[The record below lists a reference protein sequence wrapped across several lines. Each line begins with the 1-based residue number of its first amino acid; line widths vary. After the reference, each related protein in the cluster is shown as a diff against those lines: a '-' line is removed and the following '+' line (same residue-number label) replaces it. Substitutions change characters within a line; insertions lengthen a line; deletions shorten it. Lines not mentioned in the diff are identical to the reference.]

1 MMLAS
6 HHEDIAEMRTHNE
19 RTIASNREENA
30 AILANN
36 ARIMASHR
44 EENAAAMANHTRIM
58 ASHHEENAAILAHN
72 ARIIAATHEDIAE
85 MRATSA
91 HIVAATHEE
100 IAEMRA
106 SSARIIAATHE
117 DIAEM
122 RATSARIIAA
132 NREDIAEMRASN
144 ARTDRQLLEM
154 QQQAAMD
161 REQAEK
167 ERQEI
172 EKDRQRGEKERK
184 EFNRQLA
191 GISDRLGS
199 LIEDMVAPN
208 APRIARTLFD
218 GDEVLT
224 SSIRVKR
231 RHPSDPGLNI
241 ELDLLVVGRRHLLV
255 GEAKSKVTVEKA
267 VAFLEKM
274 RSIPE
279 YFPEFS
285 GFTVLPLIASVGI
298 ESSLVAHLSRLHIYA
313 LAFGDETME
322 ILNEGAF

>member
-6 HHEDIAEMRTHNE
+6 N
-19 RTIASNREENA
+19 
-30 AILANN
+30 
-36 ARIMASHR
+36 
-44 EENAAAMANHTRIM
+44 
-58 ASHHEENAAILAHN
+58 HEENAAILASN
-72 ARIIAATHEDIAE
+72 ARIIAANHEDI
-85 MRATSA
+85 S
-91 HIVAATHEE
+91 
-100 IAEMRA
+100 
-106 SSARIIAATHE
+106 
-117 DIAEM
+117 
-122 RATSARIIAA
+122 
-132 NREDIAEMRASN
+132 EMRASN

-167 ERQEI
+167 DRQRGDKDREQADKDREQADKDRQQVEKDRQQI
-172 EKDRQRGEKERK
+172 EKDREQAEKMHQEWSKHFDEQNERYEKEYQRREKERK

-208 APRIARTLFD
+208 APRIARTLFE

-241 ELDLLVVGRRHLLV
+241 ELDLLVVGRSHLLV

-267 VAFLEKM
+267 MAFLEKM

-298 ESSLVAHLSRLHIYA
+298 ESSLVAHLSRLRIYA

>member
-1 MMLAS
+1 MPKIMERVDRLDEALSKFMEQTSMMIAS
-6 HHEDIAEMRTHNE
+6 NHEDIAE
-19 RTIASNREENA
+19 
-30 AILANN
+30 
-36 ARIMASHR
+36 
-44 EENAAAMANHTRIM
+44 
-58 ASHHEENAAILAHN
+58 
-72 ARIIAATHEDIAE
+72 
-85 MRATSA
+85 
-91 HIVAATHEE
+91 V
-100 IAEMRA
+100 
-106 SSARIIAATHE
+106 
-117 DIAEM
+117 
-122 RATSARIIAA
+122 
-132 NREDIAEMRASN
+132 RASN
-144 ARTDRQLLEM
+144 AQTDRQLLEM
-154 QQQAAMD
+154 QQQADKD
-161 REQAEK
+161 REQ
-167 ERQEI
+167 I

-208 APRIARTLFD
+208 APRIARTLFE

-224 SSIRVKR
+224 SAIRVKR

-241 ELDLLVVGRRHLLV
+241 ELDLLVVGSRHLLV

-267 VAFLEKM
+267 MAFLEKM

-279 YFPEFS
+279 FFPKFS
-285 GFTVLPLIASVGI
+285 GFTILPLIASVGI

>member
-6 HHEDIAEMRTHNE
+6 NHEDIAEMR
-19 RTIASNREENA
+19 AS
-30 AILANN
+30 N
-36 ARIMASHR
+36 ARIL
-44 EENAAAMANHTRIM
+44 
-58 ASHHEENAAILAHN
+58 ASHHEENAAILASN
-72 ARIIAATHEDIAE
+72 ARIIAANHEDI
-85 MRATSA
+85 S
-91 HIVAATHEE
+91 
-100 IAEMRA
+100 
-106 SSARIIAATHE
+106 
-117 DIAEM
+117 
-122 RATSARIIAA
+122 
-132 NREDIAEMRASN
+132 EMRASN

-154 QQQAAMD
+154 QQQAAKD
-161 REQAEK
+161 REQADKDRQRGDKDREQADKDRQQVEK
-167 ERQEI
+167 DRQQI
-172 EKDRQRGEKERK
+172 EKDRQRGDKERQ

-208 APRIARTLFD
+208 APRIARTLFE

-224 SSIRVKR
+224 SAIRVKR

-241 ELDLLVVGRRHLLV
+241 ELDLLVVGSRHLLV

-274 RSIPE
+274 RSIHE

-285 GFTVLPLIASVGI
+285 GFTILPLIASVGI
-298 ESSLVAHLSRLHIYA
+298 ESSLVAHLSRLRIYA

-322 ILNEGAF
+322 MLNEGAF

>member
-6 HHEDIAEMRTHNE
+6 NHEDIAEMR
-19 RTIASNREENA
+19 AS
-30 AILANN
+30 N
-36 ARIMASHR
+36 ARIL
-44 EENAAAMANHTRIM
+44 
-58 ASHHEENAAILAHN
+58 ASHHEENAAILASN
-72 ARIIAATHEDIAE
+72 ARIIAANH
-85 MRATSA
+85 
-91 HIVAATHEE
+91 
-100 IAEMRA
+100 
-106 SSARIIAATHE
+106 
-117 DIAEM
+117 
-122 RATSARIIAA
+122 
-132 NREDIAEMRASN
+132 EDIAEMRASN

-167 ERQEI
+167 DRQRGDKDRQQADKGREQI
-172 EKDRQRGEKERK
+172 EKDREQAEKVHQEWSKHFDEQNERYEKEYQRREKERK

-208 APRIARTLFD
+208 APRIARTLFE

-224 SSIRVKR
+224 SAIRVKR

-241 ELDLLVVGRRHLLV
+241 ELDLLVVGRSHLLV

-267 VAFLEKM
+267 MAFLEKM
-274 RSIPE
+274 RSIHE

-285 GFTVLPLIASVGI
+285 GFTILPLIASVGI
-298 ESSLVAHLSRLHIYA
+298 ESSLVAHLSRLRIYA

>member
-6 HHEDIAEMRTHNE
+6 N
-19 RTIASNREENA
+19 
-30 AILANN
+30 
-36 ARIMASHR
+36 
-44 EENAAAMANHTRIM
+44 
-58 ASHHEENAAILAHN
+58 HEENAAILASN
-72 ARIIAATHEDIAE
+72 ARIIAANHEDI
-85 MRATSA
+85 S
-91 HIVAATHEE
+91 
-100 IAEMRA
+100 
-106 SSARIIAATHE
+106 
-117 DIAEM
+117 
-122 RATSARIIAA
+122 
-132 NREDIAEMRASN
+132 EMRASN

-167 ERQEI
+167 DRQRGDKDRQQADKGREQI
-172 EKDRQRGEKERK
+172 EKDREQAEKMHQEWSKHFDEQNERYEKEYQRREKERK

-208 APRIARTLFD
+208 APRIARTLFE

-241 ELDLLVVGRRHLLV
+241 ELDLLVVGRSHLLV

-267 VAFLEKM
+267 MAFLEKM

-298 ESSLVAHLSRLHIYA
+298 ESSLVAHLSRLRIYA

>member
-1 MMLAS
+1 MAAIFERVDRLDEALSKFMEQTSMMLAS
-6 HHEDIAEMRTHNE
+6 N
-19 RTIASNREENA
+19 
-30 AILANN
+30 
-36 ARIMASHR
+36 
-44 EENAAAMANHTRIM
+44 
-58 ASHHEENAAILAHN
+58 
-72 ARIIAATHEDIAE
+72 HEDIAE
-85 MRATSA
+85 MRASN
-91 HIVAATHEE
+91 
-100 IAEMRA
+100 
-106 SSARIIAATHE
+106 
-117 DIAEM
+117 
-122 RATSARIIAA
+122 ARIIAA
-132 NREDIAEMRASN
+132 NHEDIAEMRASN

-167 ERQEI
+167 DRQRGDKDRQQVEKDRQQI
-172 EKDRQRGEKERK
+172 EKDRQRGDKERQ

-208 APRIARTLFD
+208 APRIARTLFE

-241 ELDLLVVGRRHLLV
+241 ELDLLVVGHRHLLV

-267 VAFLEKM
+267 VAFLDKM

-298 ESSLVAHLSRLHIYA
+298 ESSLVAHLSRLRIYA

>member
-1 MMLAS
+1 MVLAS
-6 HHEDIAEMRTHNE
+6 HHEDIAEVL
-19 RTIASNREENA
+19 AS
-30 AILANN
+30 
-36 ARIMASHR
+36 
-44 EENAAAMANHTRIM
+44 
-58 ASHHEENAAILAHN
+58 N
-72 ARIIAATHEDIAE
+72 ARIIAANREDIGEVLAN
-85 MRATSA
+85 T
-91 HIVAATHEE
+91 
-100 IAEMRA
+100 
-106 SSARIIAATHE
+106 
-117 DIAEM
+117 
-122 RATSARIIAA
+122 ARIIAA

-167 ERQEI
+167 DRQQAD
-172 EKDRQRGEKERK
+172 KDRQRGEKERK

-208 APRIARTLFD
+208 APRIARTLFE

-241 ELDLLVVGRRHLLV
+241 ELDLLVVGRSHLLV

-267 VAFLEKM
+267 MAFLEKM

-279 YFPEFS
+279 FFPKFS
-285 GFTVLPLIASVGI
+285 GFTILPLIASVGI

>member
-1 MMLAS
+1 MERVDRLDEALSKFMEQTSMMIAS
-6 HHEDIAEMRTHNE
+6 NHEDIAE
-19 RTIASNREENA
+19 
-30 AILANN
+30 
-36 ARIMASHR
+36 
-44 EENAAAMANHTRIM
+44 
-58 ASHHEENAAILAHN
+58 
-72 ARIIAATHEDIAE
+72 
-85 MRATSA
+85 
-91 HIVAATHEE
+91 V
-100 IAEMRA
+100 
-106 SSARIIAATHE
+106 
-117 DIAEM
+117 
-122 RATSARIIAA
+122 
-132 NREDIAEMRASN
+132 RASN
-144 ARTDRQLLEM
+144 AQTDRQLLEM
-154 QQQAAMD
+154 QQQADKD
-161 REQAEK
+161 REQ
-167 ERQEI
+167 I

-208 APRIARTLFD
+208 APRIARTLFE

-241 ELDLLVVGRRHLLV
+241 ELDLLVVGRSHLLV

-267 VAFLEKM
+267 MAFLEKM

-279 YFPEFS
+279 YFREFS

-298 ESSLVAHLSRLHIYA
+298 ESSLVAHLSRLRIYA

>member
-1 MMLAS
+1 MVLAS
-6 HHEDIAEMRTHNE
+6 HHEDIAEVL
-19 RTIASNREENA
+19 AS
-30 AILANN
+30 
-36 ARIMASHR
+36 
-44 EENAAAMANHTRIM
+44 
-58 ASHHEENAAILAHN
+58 N
-72 ARIIAATHEDIAE
+72 ARIIAANREDIGEVLAN
-85 MRATSA
+85 T
-91 HIVAATHEE
+91 
-100 IAEMRA
+100 
-106 SSARIIAATHE
+106 
-117 DIAEM
+117 
-122 RATSARIIAA
+122 ARIIAA

-154 QQQAAMD
+154 HQQAAMD
-161 REQAEK
+161 REQADKDRQQADKDRQEIDK
-167 ERQEI
+167 DRQQADKDRQEI
-172 EKDRQRGEKERK
+172 EKDRQQADKDRQEIDKDRQRGEKERK

-208 APRIARTLFD
+208 APRIARTLFN

-241 ELDLLVVGRRHLLV
+241 ELDLLVVGHRHLLV

-267 VAFLEKM
+267 VAFLDKM

>member
-1 MMLAS
+1 MPKIMERVDRLDEALSKFMEQTSMMIAS
-6 HHEDIAEMRTHNE
+6 NHEDIAE
-19 RTIASNREENA
+19 
-30 AILANN
+30 
-36 ARIMASHR
+36 
-44 EENAAAMANHTRIM
+44 
-58 ASHHEENAAILAHN
+58 
-72 ARIIAATHEDIAE
+72 
-85 MRATSA
+85 
-91 HIVAATHEE
+91 V
-100 IAEMRA
+100 
-106 SSARIIAATHE
+106 
-117 DIAEM
+117 
-122 RATSARIIAA
+122 
-132 NREDIAEMRASN
+132 RASN
-144 ARTDRQLLEM
+144 AQTDPQLLEM
-154 QQQAAMD
+154 QQQADKD
-161 REQAEK
+161 REQ
-167 ERQEI
+167 I

-208 APRIARTLFD
+208 APRIARTLFN

-241 ELDLLVVGRRHLLV
+241 ELDLLVVGHRHLLV

-267 VAFLEKM
+267 VAFLDKM

>member
-1 MMLAS
+1 MTEIMERVDRLDEALSKFMEQTSMLMAS
-6 HHEDIAEMRTHNE
+6 NHEDIAE
-19 RTIASNREENA
+19 
-30 AILANN
+30 IL
-36 ARIMASHR
+36 
-44 EENAAAMANHTRIM
+44 
-58 ASHHEENAAILAHN
+58 
-72 ARIIAATHEDIAE
+72 
-85 MRATSA
+85 
-91 HIVAATHEE
+91 
-100 IAEMRA
+100 
-106 SSARIIAATHE
+106 
-117 DIAEM
+117 
-122 RATSARIIAA
+122 
-132 NREDIAEMRASN
+132 ASN

-167 ERQEI
+167 
-172 EKDRQRGEKERK
+172 DRQQAEKVHQEWNKHFDDQNERYEKEYQRREKERK

-208 APRIARTLFD
+208 APRIARTLFE

-224 SSIRVKR
+224 SAIRVKR
-231 RHPSDPGLNI
+231 RHPPDPGLNI
-241 ELDLLVVGRRHLLV
+241 ELDLLVVGSRHLLV

-267 VAFLEKM
+267 MAFLEKM

>member
-1 MMLAS
+1 MAAIFERVDRLDEALSKFMEQTSMMLAS
-6 HHEDIAEMRTHNE
+6 
-19 RTIASNREENA
+19 
-30 AILANN
+30 
-36 ARIMASHR
+36 
-44 EENAAAMANHTRIM
+44 NH
-58 ASHHEENAAILAHN
+58 
-72 ARIIAATHEDIAE
+72 
-85 MRATSA
+85 
-91 HIVAATHEE
+91 
-100 IAEMRA
+100 
-106 SSARIIAATHE
+106 
-117 DIAEM
+117 
-122 RATSARIIAA
+122 
-132 NREDIAEMRASN
+132 EDIAEMRASN

-154 QQQAAMD
+154 QQQAAKD
-161 REQAEK
+161 REQAD
-167 ERQEI
+167 
-172 EKDRQRGEKERK
+172 KDRQRGEKERK

-208 APRIARTLFD
+208 APRIARTLFE

-241 ELDLLVVGRRHLLV
+241 ELDLLVVGRSHLLV

-267 VAFLEKM
+267 MAFLEKM
-274 RSIPE
+274 RSIHE

>member
-1 MMLAS
+1 MAAIFERVDRLDEALSKFMEQTSMMLAS
-6 HHEDIAEMRTHNE
+6 NHEDIAEMR
-19 RTIASNREENA
+19 AS
-30 AILANN
+30 N
-36 ARIMASHR
+36 ARIL
-44 EENAAAMANHTRIM
+44 
-58 ASHHEENAAILAHN
+58 ASHHEENAAILASN
-72 ARIIAATHEDIAE
+72 ARIIAANHEDI
-85 MRATSA
+85 S
-91 HIVAATHEE
+91 
-100 IAEMRA
+100 
-106 SSARIIAATHE
+106 
-117 DIAEM
+117 
-122 RATSARIIAA
+122 
-132 NREDIAEMRASN
+132 EMRASN

-167 ERQEI
+167 DRQRGDKDREQADKDREQADKDRQQVEKDRQQVEKDRQQVEKDRQQI
-172 EKDRQRGEKERK
+172 EKDRQRGDKERQ

-208 APRIARTLFD
+208 APRIARTLFE

-224 SSIRVKR
+224 SAIRVKR

-241 ELDLLVVGRRHLLV
+241 ELDLLVVGSRHLLV

-274 RSIPE
+274 RSIHE

-285 GFTVLPLIASVGI
+285 GFTILPLIASVGI
-298 ESSLVAHLSRLHIYA
+298 ESSLVAHLSRLRIYA

>member
-1 MMLAS
+1 MAAIFERVDRLDEALSKFMEQTSMMLAS
-6 HHEDIAEMRTHNE
+6 N
-19 RTIASNREENA
+19 
-30 AILANN
+30 
-36 ARIMASHR
+36 
-44 EENAAAMANHTRIM
+44 
-58 ASHHEENAAILAHN
+58 HEENAAILASN
-72 ARIIAATHEDIAE
+72 ARIIAANHEDI
-85 MRATSA
+85 S
-91 HIVAATHEE
+91 
-100 IAEMRA
+100 
-106 SSARIIAATHE
+106 
-117 DIAEM
+117 
-122 RATSARIIAA
+122 
-132 NREDIAEMRASN
+132 EMRASN

-154 QQQAAMD
+154 QQQAAKD
-161 REQAEK
+161 REQADKDRQRGDKDRQRGDKDREQADKDRQQVEK
-167 ERQEI
+167 DRQQI
-172 EKDRQRGEKERK
+172 EKDRQRGDKERQ

-208 APRIARTLFD
+208 APRIARTLFE

-224 SSIRVKR
+224 SAIRVKR

-241 ELDLLVVGRRHLLV
+241 ELDLLVVGSRHLLV

-274 RSIPE
+274 RSIHE

-285 GFTVLPLIASVGI
+285 GFTILPLIASVGI
-298 ESSLVAHLSRLHIYA
+298 ESSLVAHLSRLRIYA

>member
-1 MMLAS
+1 MAAIFERVDRLDEALSKFMEQTSMMLAS
-6 HHEDIAEMRTHNE
+6 NHEDIAEMR
-19 RTIASNREENA
+19 AS
-30 AILANN
+30 N
-36 ARIMASHR
+36 ARIL
-44 EENAAAMANHTRIM
+44 
-58 ASHHEENAAILAHN
+58 ASHHEENAAILASN
-72 ARIIAATHEDIAE
+72 ARIIAANH
-85 MRATSA
+85 
-91 HIVAATHEE
+91 
-100 IAEMRA
+100 
-106 SSARIIAATHE
+106 
-117 DIAEM
+117 
-122 RATSARIIAA
+122 
-132 NREDIAEMRASN
+132 EDIAEMRASN

-161 REQAEK
+161 REQAETD
-167 ERQEI
+167 RQQVD
-172 EKDRQRGEKERK
+172 KDREHAEKVHQEWSKHFDEQNERYEKEYQRREKERK

-208 APRIARTLFD
+208 APRIARTLFE

-241 ELDLLVVGRRHLLV
+241 ELDLLVVGRSHLLV

-267 VAFLEKM
+267 IAFLEKM

-298 ESSLVAHLSRLHIYA
+298 ESSLVAHLSRLRIYA